1 MAGLQFVDYRDRLVG
16 SRCSA
21 EHRNNVLIHHFL
33 PISPQQHPRLHTP
46 SLCSHPRRSTHLFE
60 RSPRHRSTA
69 TPQSQPKSLHI
80 STMADKE
87 FTYSDVSEHTT
98 KKDLY
103 MVIHDKVYDAS
114 SFVDEHPYVG
124 PFYLRHTTS
133 PLVRTRRFETPRLC
147 SGNSIAATMWNGN
160 R

>member
-1 MAGLQFVDYRDRLVG
+1 MA
-16 SRCSA
+16 S
-21 EHRNNVLIHHFL
+21 
-33 PISPQQHPRLHTP
+33 
-46 SLCSHPRRSTHLFE
+46 
-60 RSPRHRSTA
+60 
-69 TPQSQPKSLHI
+69 
-80 STMADKE
+80 KE

-124 PFYLRHTTS
+124 PFYLRLTAS
-133 PLVRTRRFETPRLC
+133 PLVRTRRFETPRLGF
-147 SGNSIAATMWNGN
+147 GNNITVTLQDGN